1 MTIKKAETIYKL
13 LKKNY
18 PRAKIALNYGS
29 PWELL
34 VAVILSA
41 QCTDKRVN
49 IVTEKLFTKYTSIK
63 HYADADISD
72 FEQDIYSTGFYRN
85 KAKNIINAAK
95 KIMAKHRGKVPQTME
110 ELTALPG
117 VARKTANI
125 VIYNAFGKI
134 CGIPVDTHVGR
145 LSQRLGLSGEKNP
158 VKIEKDLM
166 LLFPEKHRGN
176 LSYLLI
182 EHGRAVCKARNPV
195 CGECFLNGLCPK
207 KPFSK

>member
-1 MTIKKAETIYKL
+1 MTTKQAEKIYKL

-18 PRAKIALNYGS
+18 PRAKIALTYSN

-34 VAVILSA
+34 VTVILSA

-49 IVTEKLFTKYTSIK
+49 IVTEKLFAKYTSIESF
-63 HYADADISD
+63 AGANVSEFECDIR
-72 FEQDIYSTGFYRN
+72 STGFYRN
-85 KAKNIINAAK
+85 KAKNIISAAK
-95 KIMAKHRGKVPQTME
+95 KIITEHRGKVPQTME

-125 VIYNAFGKI
+125 VLYNAFGKV

-166 LLFPEKHRGN
+166 RLFPEKYRGK
-176 LSYLLI
+176 LSHLLI
-182 EHGRAVCKARNPV
+182 EHGRNICKARKPL

-207 KPFSK
+207 KTFSK